1 VNAVR
6 WQRLSARAERVVAAT
21 IAELPPEIRAEASH
35 VPCLFQP
42 YCEDDP
48 DLLGTY
54 GHFTAGEISPANG
67 PITLYLA
74 AIDEYC
80 RDEGTDFD
88 DEVRITFLHELG
100 HHLGWDEGDLEER
113 GLG

>member
-6 WQRLSARAERVVAAT
+6 WQRLAARAQRVVAAT
-21 IAELPPEIRAEASH
+21 VAELPPEIRDEAQQI
-35 VPCLFQP
+35 PCLFQP

-54 GHFTAGEISPANG
+54 GHFVEGHVSPANG
-67 PITLYLA
+67 PITLYLE

-80 RDEGTDFD
+80 QDEDGDFD
-88 DEVRITFLHELG
+88 EEVRVTFLHELG
-100 HHLGWDEGDLEER
+100 HHFGWDEGDLEER